1 VGNSWRFAENK
12 YFPMPLGVHL
22 KIKVHPALE
31 NIPEE
36 NEKLLQI
43 IEKTIG
49 IGVEAL
55 QHQN

>member
-1 VGNSWRFAENK
+1 
-12 YFPMPLGVHL
+12 MPLGVHL